1 MADTKI
7 SALTSATT
15 PLAGTEVLPI
25 VQSGATVKV
34 SVANLT
40 AGRNIAAADIYAS
53 GNIAVGTLS
62 GTQKLEVGPLGVFRL
77 QTGSTTMDCTPTPG
91 GIDGFVWNVSAGYY
105 DWNIAGSLKVRLTST
120 SKFLIGTATD
130 SGSKLVIA
138 GDLGSSVGNG
148 ASSIRMTNTATGN
161 YASISA
167 GLPGVTNDGMDFS
180 VDGTR
185 RMSLDGSGNL
195 LIGTS
200 GTVNNTRLR
209 IVGGSTSG
217 SNYTLLVEG
226 SGGADNFYVRDDGE
240 LYSLP
245 TYNRTSAGASN
256 VGVDA
261 GGGFFRS
268 TSSLKYKTDVNDAT
282 HGLAELLTLR
292 PVTYKGKND
301 GQTIFGGL
309 IAEQVHEAGLSE
321 FVQYAEDGSPDA
333 LSYGNMVSLCIKAI
347 QEQQAIITDLTTR
360 LSALEAK

>member
-1 MADTKI
+1 VVSSGEARLD
-7 SALTSATT
+7 LTATNGGGRSWN
-15 PLAGTEVLPI
+15 LYSGGGGNVGAGTFAIAEG
-25 VQSGATVKV
+25 GATQRF
-34 SVANLT
+34 LIE
-40 AGRNIAAADIYAS
+40 GGGS
-53 GNIAVGTLS
+53 GEGARITSNN
-62 GTQKLEVGPLGVFRL
+62 RL
-77 QTGSTTMDCTPTPG
+77 
-91 GIDGFVWNVSAGYY
+91 
-105 DWNIAGSLKVRLTST
+105 
-120 SKFLIGTATD
+120 LIGTTTN
-130 SGSKLVIA
+130 SGSRLVVA
-138 GDLGSSVGNG
+138 GDLGTSVGNG

-167 GLPGVTNDGMDFS
+167 GLPGVANEGMDFS

-245 TYNRTSAGASN
+245 TYNRTSASASN